1 MTISGRAA
9 AGAAT
14 TRAPRLSR
22 SGRGSVSVA
31 RLRHGRARRRNHRP
45 VAHATTDERPG
56 VDASLPQRE
65 NDLRIS
71 FRRTPRRDSSARA
84 AEPIRSACRS
94 IAGSVLPP
102 TRTTTRLIE
111 QLRDPANAVAWTSFD
126 QRYRPVLIR
135 FARSLGFGPEAA
147 AEVAQQALV
156 EFVFAYRAGR
166 YSRERGRLSSW
177 LLGIVRNVAA
187 RAWRSRRAAAGDVA
201 LTEVAA
207 PLPEEA
213 RLTQIWEREREAAL
227 LIEALARLR
236 QSTRAKE
243 HTLRAFE
250 LAALRGV
257 PAAEVAAQC
266 GIDVD
271 TVYVIKNRFTKRLR
285 EIVRE
290 LTDAFER
297 GD

>member
-1 MTISGRAA
+1 M
-9 AGAAT
+9 
-14 TRAPRLSR
+14 
-22 SGRGSVSVA
+22 
-31 RLRHGRARRRNHRP
+31 
-45 VAHATTDERPG
+45 
-56 VDASLPQRE
+56 Q
-65 NDLRIS
+65 
-71 FRRTPRRDSSARA
+71 
-84 AEPIRSACRS
+84 
-94 IAGSVLPP
+94 P

-187 RAWRSRRAAAGDVA
+187 RASRSRRAAAGDVA

-285 EIVRE
+285 EIMRE